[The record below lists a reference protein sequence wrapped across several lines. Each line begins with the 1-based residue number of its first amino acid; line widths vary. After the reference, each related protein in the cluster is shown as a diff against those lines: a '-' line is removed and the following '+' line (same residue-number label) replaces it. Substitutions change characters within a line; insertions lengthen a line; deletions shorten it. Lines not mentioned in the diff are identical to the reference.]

1 MAEYYGT
8 VEGAAR
14 TIVTRCGTKNSGIH
28 TIAASWYGAIET
40 SITWDVDLEVS
51 RFWVYEI
58 PWHGVGREQMLLK
71 GVLGE

>member
-1 MAEYYGT
+1 MSQYYGT

-28 TIAASWYGAIET
+28 TIAASWDGAIET
-40 SITWDVDLEVS
+40 SIIWDGGAGVS

-58 PWHGVGREQMLLK
+58 PWHGVGRDKVLLK
-71 GVLGE
+71 GVFGE